1 MFGRALNESDISRLY
16 ADSAL
21 ERQEL
26 APHQLNSFIL
36 AVVFVILVAVVFIVI
51 RSRRKRRTDSPAFR

>member
-1 MFGRALNESDISRLY
+1 MNESDISRLY
-16 ADSAL
+16 ADSAS
-21 ERQEL
+21 ERQDL

-51 RSRRKRRTDSPAFR
+51 RSRRKTRADLVPGSV